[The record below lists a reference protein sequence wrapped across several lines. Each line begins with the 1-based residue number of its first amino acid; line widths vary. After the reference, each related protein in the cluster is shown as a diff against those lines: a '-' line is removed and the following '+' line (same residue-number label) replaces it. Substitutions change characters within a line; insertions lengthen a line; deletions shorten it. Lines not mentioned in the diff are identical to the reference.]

1 MLNEFLC
8 FGLMLMLVSLLM
20 FLYVRTV
27 LKGLFVWF
35 MLIVEVRRRDE
46 SDGLFE

>member
-1 MLNEFLC
+1 MFL
-8 FGLMLMLVSLLM
+8 LV
-20 FLYVRTV
+20 FTCGALYVRAV

-35 MLIVEVRRRDE
+35 TLIVEVRRRDE